1 KHIEGAKYRDYF
13 DHIENIGSIPSH
25 RLLALYRARNEGV
38 LSLDLAPMPN
48 GAPKVI
54 AADAIE
60 TTIAAGHAEAAGRV
74 AAHAGIHHRGRAAD
88 AWLQDTVRLAWIAKL
103 HVHLTLDLFGR
114 AGELAEAEAIGVFGD
129 NLKDLLM
136 AAPAGPKAVMGLDP
150 GIRTGVKVAVVDD
163 TGKVM
168 TT

>member
-1 KHIEGAKYRDYF
+1 EDPALVGELRDWLWSGARIRASLIAGKHIEGAKYRDYF

-74 AAHAGIHHRGRAAD
+74 AAHAGI
-88 AWLQDTVRLAWIAKL
+88 
-103 HVHLTLDLFGR
+103 
-114 AGELAEAEAIGVFGD
+114 
-129 NLKDLLM
+129 
-136 AAPAGPKAVMGLDP
+136 
-150 GIRTGVKVAVVDD
+150 
-163 TGKVM
+163 
-168 TT
+168 